1 MTNPVILIVPIVNF
15 NSDRSPPTDGNSTTE
30 KITIMGPDYTQI
42 NIPAGAIYNNN
53 AKSNYQMMFTSSE
66 EMDNPFIIEFPKNTI
81 HNSQESGKYSDVF
94 ITPSKI
100 YYSFEN
106 TNSIQKNSANT
117 VVKVV
122 SGTINIATDDVT
134 NVTTDVTGV
143 NASFDTVNNAT
154 GVNIDDLDG
163 GYDKH
168 IYDNFSSKILT
179 LIYTLLKDFLVILA
193 IWVIVI
199 TIGIWGQETAND
211 IHPTDVSKF
220 PYVEGKAG
228 DIDLSSIGTGK
239 GVFCKVS
246 DEPDKFVI
254 NPHMGGGES
263 PLKYINPIMVD
274 KNKENIYYTAK
285 LIQSSCSNT
294 SNQSDAFSVFMYW
307 INYVIFNQVLYQNF
321 TLNTLHKILNGLT
334 SGVVSVFKSS
344 QIMSSI
350 ALAILIYTISIS
362 TIPIIETIRG
372 YSSNNSKNILNKLN
386 VTGNIIEKPE
396 DIIVYGLI
404 NLLSLLVIIGAP
416 LFVLL
421 FLVGLMVHIW
431 SMYKIMVES
440 LSVECAILS
449 AIALMTTVVGLFKV
463 IGSIVDRDSIWVVD
477 SIGSISFSGLFK
489 FISMSIGLYIPLAF
503 ALYGAFSIPGRIL
516 FSSFFLIKE
525 KIEELSNLSYALMLL
540 LFLFLLK
547 DVNNILGHAHV
558 FITIAVIGFFGLL
571 TTLKT

>member
-122 SGTINIATDDVT
+122 SGTIDIATDDVT
-134 NVTTDVTGV
+134 NVTADVTGV

-239 GVFCKVS
+239 GFFCKVS
-246 DEPDKFVI
+246 DEQLDTSPS
-254 NPHMGGGES
+254 MGGGES
-263 PLKYINPIMVD
+263 PLKYINPIMLD
-274 KNKENIYYTAK
+274 KNKENIYYTSK

>member
-122 SGTINIATDDVT
+122 SGTIDIATDDVT
-134 NVTTDVTGV
+134 NVTADVTGD
-143 NASFDTVNNAT
+143 NSSFDTVNNAT
-154 GVNIDDLDG
+154 GVNIDDIDG

-246 DEPDKFVI
+246 DKPGI
-254 NPHMGGGES
+254 NPLHMGGGES
-263 PLKYINPIMVD
+263 PLKYINPIMLD
-274 KNKENIYYTAK
+274 KNKENIYYTSK

-362 TIPIIETIRG
+362 TIPIIESIRG
-372 YSSNNSKNILNKLN
+372 FSPNNSKNILNKLN

>member
-239 GVFCKVS
+239 GFFCKVS
-246 DEPDKFVI
+246 DEQLDTSPS
-254 NPHMGGGES
+254 MGGGES

>member
-122 SGTINIATDDVT
+122 SGTIDIATDDVT

-154 GVNIDDLDG
+154 GVNIDDIDG

-199 TIGIWGQETAND
+199 TIGIWGGENAND

-246 DEPDKFVI
+246 DKPGI
-254 NPHMGGGES
+254 NPLHMGGGES
-263 PLKYINPIMVD
+263 LLKYINPIMNNI
-274 KNKENIYYTAK
+274 NKENIYYTSK

-489 FISMSIGLYIPLAF
+489 FISMSIGLYIPLVF